1 MSTSISHLIQ
11 ARFTTALELPLV
23 SLIDLD
29 RYAKKR
35 PKDSPGQQTFRWV
48 TIGAEEGPDGEK
60 HGGHPVL
67 IDNDGRMQSGKFAG
81 QTFDQAFGG
90 KGQSP
95 TESDPKPPETKPDEP
110 TPPTEAPAKPAEVP
124 IADSKPTAPPQP
136 PAKPQPPEPPSPSPP
151 EATASDDDGIEL
163 PSGPDATPR
172 DRAAA
177 AAQANQQQY
186 EGARA
191 SSVSNIGEDIMG
203 SARHRALRWRGLEA
217 AEQDGS
223 AAEAITRDQLLKH
236 EPHSLMTS
244 VDTNPLAS
252 LAMYYALRKFPA
264 KPGTRSN
271 ASPETLA
278 KDRKQFYQAYVD
290 IKNFAEQLAAKTPDH
305 EAMRSIGELN
315 QFVVSR
321 IESLRREDRFNQT
334 ANDLIALHKALRGG
348 YYAQKTGVV
357 SQLNEFAKA
366 LTNLP
371 RDEESEDA
379 ADATVT
385 RAQYAQAATYAA
397 KIIDGESLNS
407 AFGKST
413 TAATPR
419 FNPADMYVKVAER
432 QGGQDLKS
440 VTGSPQAALQY
451 AVDQLKLRGVQWGNY
466 VTDEERMHHAAKSV
480 EALVDLADI
489 LGIKPED
496 VSLGGQL
503 GLAIGARG
511 TGNSLAHYE
520 PDLRVINLTRAGGV
534 GSLAHEWGHAL
545 DHSLTDFSKFMS
557 DEYRYTHQSVQNG
570 RVWRMEEKDAAKA
583 ARLNPEEL
591 DKIEI
596 RRAYR
601 AFFESPEYQQ
611 YYRRVREH
619 VQDLVRKK
627 QLSAKKA
634 NEYWLS
640 RKEIFARTFERYV
653 QRKLE
658 TSGRKNT
665 YLAGIEKNAYQQGGM
680 WPTDQEADALMVSID
695 GIFAA
700 YRQSKYGTADR
711 QQYSRRT
718 ARAIIERILTAEF
731 ILDRYTAKKNE
742 SEGLRWVTIGSDTGA
757 DGKRHGGHP
766 VLIDNEGRMHSGPFA
781 GKTFDEAFQ
790 KPDTEPTPSPKPK
803 SSELFLSA
811 GEAIKAGH
819 SFAQW
824 QDPIS
829 RAFVE
834 ERIDGDHPAYQ
845 SIDPSNSPSIDD
857 YNHAR
862 SLFGQHVLTSL
873 GHFGRV
879 VDVAP
884 DAKSLT
890 VEHESGQRSSHL
902 PSGLS
907 HLGAEVRHRA
917 NKGHSIDRHL
927 EYLAKQLAQEIGND
941 QLSFQELFA
950 KYHLPPDHLDLK
962 RRIANELENRRQ
974 QKRFDQPGLFGET
987 FAAPA
992 KPVDH
997 SFGDSRESRKKQKAF
1012 LTGLDLPAG
1021 QQDFLDREDGIDLFR
1036 AVRPERYSEKWIT
1049 IGGKPN
1055 PDKGTRHSGGKA
1067 VLIDEDGVIQG
1078 GNVPKNW
1085 QGKHVTSAH
1094 KPAPPK
1100 SVPTSLP
1107 DFIDPDDVD
1116 DDDRQTSTGDD
1127 DDISFDP
1134 DDFDSA
1140 ISFDPA
1146 EFETST
1152 TSTGAMPASD
1162 FIGNPRLKNRF
1173 DEMGLSIDQLNQR
1186 LGLSIQP
1193 QRPSIPAPDLNPHT
1207 FEAAAHSTITP
1218 MAFEITSNPRMQ
1230 NRFKDLTLEEF
1241 NRRLGLSVKRPEVA
1255 LESISFV
1262 PPEPSTEQTTQPETV
1277 EAAPAARP
1285 TKPRGPFRPRNR
1297 VDHAIV
1303 DTVGDDP
1310 ERVADFRHILDN
1322 VYQLRQQRDEAR
1334 RDAIR
1339 SLFSSY
1345 GISSQRIGSLISL
1358 LGRQDYDKIPRW
1370 GEMVRTARSSPQYA
1384 VLFDHSGGESDKR
1397 DDDESK
1403 LAASIAEGFSITPPK
1418 YSPEILEAAKELA
1431 RNQGFFHAPMPTFP
1445 ESSSWD
1451 SSIPDYFSA
1460 QRSQFRR
1467 AIIERYFHGA
1477 ELLRAS

>member
-1 MSTSISHLIQ
+1 MPYALHRLIET
-11 ARFTTALELPLV
+11 RFTTALELALLP
-23 SLIDLD
+23 LIDLD

-81 QTFDQAFGG
+81 QTFDQAFGDKAKSLG
-90 KGQSP
+90 E
-95 TESDPKPPETKPDEP
+95 TESKPQES
-110 TPPTEAPAKPAEVP
+110 PP
-124 IADSKPTAPPQP
+124 APPQESLS
-136 PAKPQPPEPPSPSPP
+136 KPP
-151 EATASDDDGIEL
+151 EATQAESKPVEPPPGPAQPPAPETKAPEPPQAASTANEGIEL
-163 PSGPDATPR
+163 PSGPDTTPR
-172 DRAAA
+172 DRASAA
-177 AAQANQQQY
+177 DQANQQQY
-186 EGARA
+186 AGARA
-191 SSVSNIGEDIMG
+191 SAVSNIGEDIMG
-203 SARHRALRWRGLEA
+203 SARHRALLWRGLEA

-264 KPGTRSN
+264 KPGTRSS

-290 IKNFAEQLAAKTPDH
+290 IKNFAEQIARETPDH
-305 EAMRSIGELN
+305 DAMRSISELN

-321 IESLRREDRFNQT
+321 IEQLRREDRYNQT
-334 ANDLIALHKALRGG
+334 ANDLITLHKALRGG
-348 YYAQKTGVV
+348 YHSQKSGVI

-371 RDEESEDA
+371 RDESDEDE
-379 ADATVT
+379 ADASVT
-385 RAQYAQAATYAA
+385 RSQYAQAATYAA

-407 AFGKST
+407 AFGKTST
-413 TAATPR
+413 ASTPR
-419 FNPADMYVKVAER
+419 FNPADSYVKVAER
-432 QGGQDLKS
+432 QGGKDLQG
-440 VTGSPQAALQY
+440 VTKSPQAALEY
-451 AVDQLKLRGVQWGNY
+451 AVEQLKLRGVQWGNY

-480 EALVDLADI
+480 EALVDLADV

-496 VSLGGQL
+496 ISLGGQL

-511 TGNSLAHYE
+511 TGNALAHYE
-520 PDLRVINLTRAGGV
+520 PELKVINLTRAGGV

-545 DHSLTDFSKFMS
+545 DHSLTDFSKGFMS
-557 DEYRYTHQSVQNG
+557 DEYRFTHQSVQNG
-570 RVWRMEEKDAAKA
+570 RVWRMEEKDATASS
-583 ARLNPEEL
+583 RLNPEEL
-591 DKIEI
+591 SNIEI

-619 VQDLVRKK
+619 VQDLVRNK
-627 QLSAKKA
+627 QVSLKKA

-665 YLAGIEKNAYQQGGM
+665 YLAGIEKNAYQQGGL
-680 WPTDQEADALMVSID
+680 WPTDQEADSLMAGMD
-695 GIFAA
+695 GIFSAF
-700 YRQSKYGTADR
+700 RQSRYGSTDR
-711 QQYSRRT
+711 QQYSRRS
-718 ARAIIERILTAEF
+718 ARAIIERMLTTEF
-731 ILDRYTAKKNE
+731 ILERYTAKKNE
-742 SEGLRWVTIGSDTGA
+742 TEGLRWVTIGSDTGG

-766 VLIDNEGRMHSGPFA
+766 VLIDQEGRMHSGPFA
-781 GKTFDEAFQ
+781 GKTFGEAFN
-790 KPDTEPTPSPKPK
+790 KADAEETPQPK
-803 SSELFLSA
+803 SKASESFLSA

-834 ERIDGDHPAYQ
+834 ERIDGDHPAFQ
-845 SIDPSNSPSIDD
+845 SIDPSQSPSIDD
-857 YNHAR
+857 YNHSR

-884 DAKSLT
+884 DAKSLII
-890 VEHESGQRSSHL
+890 EHEGGQRSSHL

-907 HLGAEVRHRA
+907 HLGAEIRHRV
-917 NKGHSIDRHL
+917 NKGHSIDRHI
-927 EYLAKQLAQEIGND
+927 EYLAKQLALEMGRD
-941 QLSFQELFA
+941 QSSFQDLFA

-962 RRIANELENRRQ
+962 RRITSELEKSRQ
-974 QKRFDQPGLFGET
+974 QQRFDQPGLFGEV

-997 SFGDSRESRKKQKAF
+997 SFGDSRDSRKKQKAF

-1036 AVRPERYSEKWIT
+1036 AEFPTRYSEKWIT

-1078 GNVPKNW
+1078 GNVPKHW

-1094 KPAPPK
+1094 KPSPPP
-1100 SVPTSLP
+1100 SLPTSLP
-1107 DFIDPDDVD
+1107 DFIDPDDID
-1116 DDDRQTSTGDD
+1116 DDDRQTSTDDD

-1134 DDFDSA
+1134 EDFDSA
-1140 ISFDPA
+1140 ISFDPSK
-1146 EFETST
+1146 FEDST

-1162 FIGNPRLKNRF
+1162 FIGNPRLKSRF

-1186 LGLSIQP
+1186 LGLNIQP
-1193 QRPSIPAPDLNPHT
+1193 QQPSKPSPDLNPHT
-1207 FEAAAHSTITP
+1207 FDAAAHSTITP
-1218 MAFEITSNPRMQ
+1218 MAFEITSNPRIQ

-1241 NRRLGLSVKRPEVA
+1241 NRRMGLSVQRPEVA
-1255 LESISFV
+1255 PDSISFV
-1262 PPEPSTEQTTQPETV
+1262 PPEPPTQPDAPEPGETT
-1277 EAAPAARP
+1277 PAARA
-1285 TKPRGPFRPRNR
+1285 TKPSGPFRPRNR

-1310 ERVADFRHILDN
+1310 ERVADFRNILDN
-1322 VYQLRQQRDEAR
+1322 VYQLRLQRDEAR

-1384 VLFDHSGGESDKR
+1384 VLFDHAGGESDKR

-1403 LAASIAEGFSITPPK
+1403 LAASIAEGFSVTPPK
-1418 YSPEILEAAKELA
+1418 YSPEIVDAAKELA
-1431 RNQGFFHAPMPTFP
+1431 RSQGFFQTSIPAFP

-1460 QRSQFRR
+1460 QRSRFRR
-1467 AIIERYFHGA
+1467 AIIERYFDYV